1 MVIPECLYAP
11 SLPFLNDL
19 LKTEPLTALD
29 LLVVFALSTLGVR
42 RDPLGPRGAPG
53 RPLAATA
60 KERTG
65 CPMTRRIP
73 LAPQFSG

>member
-29 LLVVFALSTLGVR
+29 LLVVFALSTLGYAAIRLDRVIHKDGRWWPR
-42 RDPLGPRGAPG
+42 RPDAP
-53 RPLAATA
+53 
-60 KERTG
+60 
-65 CPMTRRIP
+65 
-73 LAPQFSG
+73 